1 MSLASDP
8 LEPLVLAD
16 GTKINPAT
24 GEVIKEKKYSTMVE
38 IPSGSQ
44 AQAIVAKS
52 RRAVAELPLPPKQ
65 MNVVSVVLFYSM
77 WGLADG
83 DIAIALGIST
93 KQVKNIKELPEYQT
107 IAEDIK
113 KSVLEYEAN
122 DVRAYL
128 QQRAKAAAAKIVDTL
143 DEEGALGFA
152 AAKDIL
158 DRTGNR
164 PADVVEHRH
173 KMEDSLRIE
182 IVQRRES
189 ANMPENLIDVTD
201 YKEMA

>member
-24 GEVIKEKKYSTMVE
+24 GEVVREKKYSIMVE
-38 IPSGSQ
+38 VPAGSV
-44 AQAIVAKS
+44 AQELVAKS
-52 RRAVAELPLPPKQ
+52 RRAVGELPLPPKQ

-83 DIAIALGIST
+83 DIALAIGIST

-122 DVRAYL
+122 DVRAFL
-128 QQRAKAAAAKIVDTL
+128 QQRAKAAAVRVVDTM

-152 AAKDIL
+152 AARDIL

-182 IVQRRES
+182 IVQKREDVG
-189 ANMPENLIDVTD
+189 MPDNLLDVTE
-201 YKEMA
+201 YKELA

>member
-38 IPSGSQ
+38 IPSGTK
-44 AQAIVAKS
+44 AQEIVAKA

-122 DVRAYL
+122 DVRAFL

-143 DEEGALGFA
+143 DEDGALGFA

>member
-38 IPSGSQ
+38 IPSGTK
-44 AQAIVAKS
+44 AQEIVAKA